1 LALACLYE
9 ANDAPFVERPT
20 SVSLV
25 GVVMTRTHVAALAAL
40 VITFITLITS
50 HAACAD
56 AEKFPG
62 TSLADPVLQSD
73 VAQNIDL
80 LESVFDAGC
89 KSARVVN
96 TEVMEKPA
104 SINVDPWVERWT
116 VDRCGA
122 SVHYRV
128 KLKPS
133 KRGGTDFTV
142 SLMEDSKSDVQQ
154 QPAQEEKPAES
165 PSRWQKLVE
174 FHQAVFYVDFSTLT
188 VEGPLR
194 SVWEVRDLKWM
205 SRSGAWSYLNQNQY
219 DCVERRYRGLFFSSQ
234 SGHMGEG
241 DVIQSDRSTG
251 EWETDFTDESP
262 AEVIRRAVCEHPVTV
277 TKP

>member
-1 LALACLYE
+1 
-9 ANDAPFVERPT
+9 
-20 SVSLV
+20 
-25 GVVMTRTHVAALAAL
+25 MTRTHVAAVAAVL
-40 VITFITLITS
+40 ISLITLIPS
-50 HAACAD
+50 HAARAD
-56 AEKFPG
+56 AEKLPG
-62 TSLADPVLQSD
+62 VSLASAVLQSD
-73 VAQNIDL
+73 VARNIDL
-80 LESVFDAGC
+80 LESVFGAGC

-96 TEVMEKPA
+96 TEVMEPPKR
-104 SINVDPWVERWT
+104 INVDPWVERWT

-128 KLKPS
+128 ELKPS
-133 KRGGTDFTV
+133 KHGGTDFGV
-142 SLMEDSKSDVQQ
+142 SLMEDSTSDVPQ

-165 PSRWQKLVE
+165 PSRWQKLTE
-174 FHQAVFYVDFSTLT
+174 FGQAVFYVDFSTLT

-241 DVIQSDRSTG
+241 HVIDSDRSTQ
-251 EWETDFTDESP
+251 EWETDFTPESP
-262 AEVIRRAVCEHPVTV
+262 AEVIRRAVCEHPVAV

>member
-1 LALACLYE
+1 
-9 ANDAPFVERPT
+9 
-20 SVSLV
+20 
-25 GVVMTRTHVAALAAL
+25 MHVAAVAAL
-40 VITFITLITS
+40 TIPFFTLMPR
-50 HAACAD
+50 HAACV
-56 AEKFPG
+56 ESERLPG
-62 TSLADPVLQSD
+62 ASLASSVLQSD
-73 VAQNIDL
+73 VARNIDL
-80 LESVFDAGC
+80 LESIVGAGC

-96 TEVMEKPA
+96 TEIMEPPA
-104 SINVDPWVERWT
+104 RINVDPWVERWT

-128 KLKPS
+128 ELNPS
-133 KRGGTDFTV
+133 KHGGTDFAV
-142 SLMEDSKSDVQQ
+142 RLMEDSKSVGQQ
-154 QPAQEEKPAES
+154 QPAQVENPAEP
-165 PSRWQKLVE
+165 PSRWKKLAE
-174 FHQAVFYVDFSTLT
+174 FGQAVFYVDFSTLT

-241 DVIQSDRSTG
+241 HVIQSYPSTD
-251 EWETDFTDESP
+251 EWQTDFTAESP
-262 AEVIRRAVCEHPVTV
+262 AEVIRRAVCDYPVPV

>member
-1 LALACLYE
+1 
-9 ANDAPFVERPT
+9 
-20 SVSLV
+20 
-25 GVVMTRTHVAALAAL
+25 M
-40 VITFITLITS
+40 VITFTTLIPS

-56 AEKFPG
+56 AEKLPG
-62 TSLADPVLQSD
+62 ASLADPVLQSD
-73 VAQNIDL
+73 VAQNIHR
-80 LESVFDAGC
+80 LESVFGAGC
-89 KSARVVN
+89 RSARVIN
-96 TEVMEKPA
+96 TEVIEPPA
-104 SINVDPWVERWT
+104 RINVDPWVERWT

-128 KLKPS
+128 ELNPS
-133 KRGGTDFTV
+133 KHGGTDFGV
-142 SLMEDSKSDVQQ
+142 SPMEDSKPDVQQ
-154 QPAQEEKPAES
+154 QPAQVERLAES
-165 PSRWQKLVE
+165 PSRWQKLAE
-174 FHQAVFYVDFSTLT
+174 FDQAVFYVDFSTLT

-241 DVIQSDRSTG
+241 HVIQSDRSTR
-251 EWETDFTDESP
+251 EWQTDFTAESP
-262 AEVIRRAVCEHPVTV
+262 AETIRRAVCEHPVPV